1 MSEKA
6 ITKWQSILSVKNALT
21 GFLQRVGGVGILIN
35 PYTGFLLRNYAGWGF
50 KGFFSNEI
58 YLVDLIVTL

>member
-6 ITKWQSILSVKNALT
+6 ITKWQSILSVKKCT
-21 GFLQRVGGVGILIN
+21 YRVSTKSWGGILIN